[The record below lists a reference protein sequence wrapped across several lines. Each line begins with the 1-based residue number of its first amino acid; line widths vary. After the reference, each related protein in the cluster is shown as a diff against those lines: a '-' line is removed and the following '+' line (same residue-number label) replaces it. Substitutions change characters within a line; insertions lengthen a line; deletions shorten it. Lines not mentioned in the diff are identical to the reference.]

1 MVSEELTHLNPII
14 TYDKIS
20 DVLYI
25 SFGQPRPGIAKEITD
40 GDFVRIDPYTDQVVG
55 ITIMYFKE
63 RYMKSSSTNIED
75 AAQEIIPGLLT
86 AIGH

>member
-1 MVSEELTHLNPII
+1 MVSEELKHLNPII
-14 TYDKIS
+14 TYDDIS

-25 SFGQPRPGIAKEITD
+25 SFGHPKPGIAKEITD
-40 GDFVRIDPYTDQVVG
+40 GDFVRIDPYTDQIVG
-55 ITIMYFKE
+55 ITIMDFKV

-86 AIGH
+86 EIEP